1 VPPELYGRLAR
12 AAREHGTRVIV
23 DTSGD
28 ALAAALEEGVFLI
41 KPNLHELATLI
52 GEEELEGPRIRE
64 AAAELVREGNVEHV
78 IVSMGSGG
86 AILVDKETT
95 KQFTAPTV
103 RVRSRIGAGDSMI
116 GGIALAIARGE
127 PMETATR
134 WGIAAG
140 AAAVMTPGTELCRG
154 EDARRLFEQVGT

>member
-1 VPPELYGRLAR
+1 
-12 AAREHGTRVIV
+12 
-23 DTSGD
+23 
-28 ALAAALEEGVFLI
+28 
-41 KPNLHELATLI
+41 
-52 GEEELEGPRIRE
+52 
-64 AAAELVREGNVEHV
+64 
-78 IVSMGSGG
+78 MGSGG